1 MRHKQDINKWHETQ
15 SSNLPVHQLE
25 RALSPTLFDR
35 SPPRRTSNSV
45 AGKLTSQGR
54 QPGTISEDKRKS
66 RQSEDS
72 EELKESSKAS
82 TEMES
87 QFGEHID
94 ELVNE
99 MTEDGQKKPDKSDIA
114 AAARSAISQAQRMTT
129 ISPTPTMRA
138 IVKSA
143 RAHLSYVLEMR
154 KLGMRGLDWDAKINI
169 LDIIIYLAEDEVQGL
184 MYEDLRKR
192 TNPDGEEDHVF
203 VPVPGRLGL
212 IRSNFGSN
220 LPRSSRGS
228 NRDLNKNHQEEKLQ
242 TVSEAP
248 SPAPSVATDSTKE
261 SGENN
266 KERDGEDDSN

>member
-1 MRHKQDINKWHETQ
+1 MLNI
-15 SSNLPVHQLE
+15 
-25 RALSPTLFDR
+25 TL
-35 SPPRRTSNSV
+35 
-45 AGKLTSQGR
+45 L
-54 QPGTISEDKRKS
+54 
-66 RQSEDS
+66 
-72 EELKESSKAS
+72 
-82 TEMES
+82 
-87 QFGEHID
+87 
-94 ELVNE
+94 LVNE

-169 LDIIIYLAEDEVQGL
+169 LDIIIYLAEGTFFDSIRTVWIIIPRFSWIGDNPLTLFIDEVQGL

-242 TVSEAP
+242 TVSEAS
-248 SPAPSVATDSTKE
+248 SPEPSVATNSTKE

-266 KERDGEDDSN
+266 KERDGEDDSD